1 MALRSSL
8 ARLARSDLLSKP
20 AGAPVFSADLTE
32 AKARS
37 RQFFRDVSDRP
48 PRRSRPRRPERT
60 KPSPP
65 NPDYFLAK
73 GPPRGALAGSAS
85 PRTPALTPRFPP
97 FFPPSRSQVCRQVP
111 WAMREF
117 FLEEVTTTA
126 KFRSQLANEW
136 RRHRTDDSRVID
148 VMLFKANQEL
158 VTVLAHHFQR
168 HHLIT
173 KYVAPESNAIN
184 RRSKSGKPQSKFL
197 SAFLDGKATE

>member
-8 ARLARSDLLSKP
+8 VRLARSDLLSKP
-20 AGAPVFSADLTE
+20 AGAPVFSKDLTE

-37 RQFFRDVSDRP
+37 KQFFRD
-48 PRRSRPRRPERT
+48 
-60 KPSPP
+60 
-65 NPDYFLAK
+65 
-73 GPPRGALAGSAS
+73 
-85 PRTPALTPRFPP
+85 
-97 FFPPSRSQVCRQVP
+97 VCRQVP

-136 RRHRTDDSRVID
+136 RRHQTDDGRVID
-148 VMLFKANQEL
+148 VMLFKGSQEL

-173 KYVAPESNAIN
+173 KYVAPESNAIV
-184 RRSKSGKPQSKFL
+184 RKSLTGKPQSKFL
-197 SAFLDGKATE
+197 SSFLDGNATE

>member
-65 NPDYFLAK
+65 NPDYFLAQ

-136 RRHRTDDSRVID
+136 RRHRTDDHRVID